1 MSNLARSIRWFFV
14 IFNKEQTEAYDNRF
28 LYSVEE
34 KYRILL
40 KGSTRCVIIGWKNN
54 IG

>member
-1 MSNLARSIRWFFV
+1 MSNLVCEIRQFFV
-14 IFNKEQTEAYDNRF
+14 IFNKEQTEVYNNRF

-34 KYRILL
+34 KYRIIL